1 MSMSYEDRRKLLES
15 RLKPSR
21 YRHSLGVADTAAF
34 LAGRFGVDVEQARL
48 AGLLHDCA
56 REFPNDAMVAEADK
70 RRIAYGPIERA
81 MPLLLHAYLGAARV
95 RECYD
100 VDDDAI
106 CQAIYRHTV
115 GGRGMTRLDKIVWFA
130 DMIEPNRAYPEVEML
145 RKLSREASLD
155 EMLLVGLTESIK
167 FVAQKG
173 TMLCRRRG
181 RISSASGRNCAI
193 GAACDSCAF
202 SPSSPSSPSS
212 SSSRASSA

>member
-1 MSMSYEDRRKLLES
+1 MSMSYEERRECLKA

-34 LAGRFGVDVEQARL
+34 LAERFDVDKEQARL

-56 REFPNDAMVAEADK
+56 REFPNDAMLAEADK
-70 RRIAYGPIERA
+70 RKIAYGPVERA

-95 RECYD
+95 RECYE
-100 VDDDAI
+100 VEDDAI

-115 GGRGMTRLDKIVWFA
+115 GGPQMTRLDKIIWFA
-130 DMIEPNRAYPEVEML
+130 DMIEPNREYPEVEML

-167 FVAQKG
+167 FVCEKG
-173 TMLCRRRG
+173 TMLHPSTIAARNELLL
-181 RISSASGRNCAI
+181 SGVK
-193 GAACDSCAF
+193 
-202 SPSSPSSPSS
+202 SPV
-212 SSSRASSA
+212 

>member
-130 DMIEPNRAYPEVEML
+130 DMIEPNREYPEVPML

-173 TMLCRRRG
+173 TMLHPDTIAARNELLLRG
-181 RISSASGRNCAI
+181 VK
-193 GAACDSCAF
+193 
-202 SPSSPSSPSS
+202 SPV
-212 SSSRASSA
+212 